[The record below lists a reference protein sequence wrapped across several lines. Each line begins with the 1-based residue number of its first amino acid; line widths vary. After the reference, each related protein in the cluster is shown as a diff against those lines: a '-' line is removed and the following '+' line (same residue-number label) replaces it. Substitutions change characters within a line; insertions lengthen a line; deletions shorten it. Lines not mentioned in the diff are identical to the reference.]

1 MVISG
6 EMEEARLKTIV
17 LVAAILEIDQ
27 IFNPSAAAAAAAR
40 RPSGGLCL
48 LRYEI
53 TGPRRRSLFDIV
65 FRFCFPSARWA
76 RLVRVEWL
84 AITFPPS
91 LCAEFVSV

>member
-27 IFNPSAAAAAAAR
+27 IFNPSAAAEC
-40 RPSGGLCL
+40 RPNGGLCL

-53 TGPRRRSLFDIV
+53 TGPRRDRLFDIV
-65 FRFCFPSARWA
+65 FRFVSLTP
-76 RLVRVEWL
+76 VGRVW
-84 AITFPPS
+84 
-91 LCAEFVSV
+91 